1 MIVDIA
7 FVPLGENDVRTEFV
21 YRNSFAGLGFGLSCL
36 IENQIGRFFARK
48 LVFAGAREIHAG
60 NGLVDAIAGFPA
72 IQILKAE
79 TLLDQLDGSFAADFQ
94 NGVYDFV
101 GAGHIGI
108 AVLLGRK
115 IPVGLFVEIPHG
127 EGRHPHPASDFVD
140 GDIQII
146 RRERSQ
152 FGLGF
157 GIVEQHFGIA
167 ENRHVAGRTVVAVDL
182 SSRGR
187 RVLNEF
193 DGLVAGDRDAEIGSL
208 YPLGA
213 DALVTRGADRLRQA
227 RVAVLHLLGERHCLP
242 LCLKFVGECLAVL
255 HQVHVDEFAGVA
267 RAALCRQQ
275 RVGRRIVVDLGLV
288 AVPDGEDIL
297 FGAGILL
304 CEEHHVV
311 LVRIFGGVELV
322 GTFVDDRFGGLG
334 SFLQIIGV
342 VMSFEVDA
350 VVFAVG
356 SLEEAEPRFQR
367 QRRPF
372 VDAVGRYI
380 LRKTAAVDGFV
391 DILDHIGHDQFA

>member
-1 MIVDIA
+1 MFGVLA
-7 FVPLGENDVRTEFV
+7 RTDVE
-21 YRNSFAGLGFGLSCL
+21 
-36 IENQIGRFFARK
+36 
-48 LVFAGAREIHAG
+48 
-60 NGLVDAIAGFPA
+60 
-72 IQILKAE
+72 
-79 TLLDQLDGSFAADFQ
+79 
-94 NGVYDFV
+94 V
-101 GAGHIGI
+101 GHGI
-108 AVLLGRK
+108 AVVVGAETRVVVGIARAADVDARPRVVVARQQVAHVPAHVVVPAETHFETKLDAPFAAHFENPFVGHRIEEISLHVGIGLGGDDRRHAGAAAQRRDGL
-115 IPVGLFVEIPHG
+115 IP
-127 EGRHPHPASDFVD
+127 D
-140 GDIQII
+140 GGVHFAQL
-146 RRERSQ
+146 
-152 FGLGF
+152 GLGF

-208 YPLGA
+208 HPLGA

-334 SFLQIIGV
+334 GFLQIIGV

>member
-7 FVPLGENDVRTEFV
+7 FVPLGEDDVRTEFV
-21 YRNSFAGLGFGLSCL
+21 YRNSFAALGFGASCR

-48 LVFAGAREIHAG
+48 LVFAGAWEIHAG

-72 IQILKAE
+72 IQILKTE
-79 TLLDQLDGSFAADFQ
+79 TLLDQLDGPFAADFQ
-94 NGVYDFV
+94 NGVYDLV
-101 GAGHIGI
+101 GAGHVGI

-115 IPVGLFVEIPHG
+115 IPVGLFVVEILHG
-127 EGRHPHPASDFVD
+127 EGWHPHPASDFVD

-146 RRERSQ
+146 IRERSQ

-208 YPLGA
+208 HPLGA

-227 RVAVLHLLGERHCLP
+227 RVAVLHLFGERQRLP
-242 LCLKFVGECLAVL
+242 PLLVGECGAVL
-255 HQVHVDEFAGVA
+255 LQVHVDEFAGVA

-311 LVRIFGGVELV
+311 LVRSFGGVELV

-334 SFLQIIGV
+334 GFLQIIGV

>member
-79 TLLDQLDGSFAADFQ
+79 TLLDQLDGPFAADFQ
-94 NGVYDFV
+94 NDALV
-101 GAGHIGI
+101 GAGHVGI
-108 AVLLGRK
+108 AVLFGLK
-115 IPVGLFVEIPHG
+115 IPVDIFVGFVHVEAPHS
-127 EGRHPHPASDFVD
+127 HPASDFVD
-140 GDIQII
+140 GDNQIVL
-146 RRERSQ
+146 RERSQ

-193 DGLVAGDRDAEIGSL
+193 DGLVAGDRDAEIGTL
-208 YPLGA
+208 HPFGA

-227 RVAVLHLLGERHCLP
+227 RVAVLHLLGERQRLP
-242 LCLKFVGECLAVL
+242 PLLVGECRAVL
-255 HQVHVDEFAGVA
+255 LQVHVDEFAGVA

-311 LVRIFGGVELV
+311 LVRSFGGVELV

-334 SFLQIIGV
+334 GFLQIIGV

-372 VDAVGRYI
+372 VNAVGRYI
-380 LRKTAAVDGFV
+380 LRKTSAVDGFV